1 MRRFRI
7 RNNEKEDDARIES
20 ENRKLDGS
28 WTYGFRRQTI
38 NHVKE

>member
-7 RNNEKEDDARIES
+7 QNNEKEDDAKIES

-28 WTYGFRRQTI
+28 STYGFRRRTI